1 MLRVGIASRRSS
13 SVLRQKDVL
22 AGALFLILGALGYF
36 LTRNLDMGTAAM
48 VGSGFMPRFVSVLLI
63 LFGAGILVAG
73 LRSAHDP
80 VEVGSPKPLLLV
92 TACIVVFA
100 ATLETLGLVPAV
112 LLTVGLS
119 GFAGSR
125 PRWVALLAVG
135 VVLAVACV
143 LIFIWGAKLPIKAGP
158 F

>member
-1 MLRVGIASRRSS
+1 MLKGGLASPSLS
-13 SVLRQKDVL
+13 HVLRQKDVL
-22 AGALFLILGALGYF
+22 AGALFLVLGAGGYF
-36 LTRNLDMGTAAM
+36 LTRNMDMGSAAM

-63 LFGAGILVAG
+63 LFGAGILVG
-73 LRSAHDP
+73 GIRSAHDP
-80 VEVGSPKPLLLV
+80 VEVGSLKPLVLV
-92 TACIVVFA
+92 TVCIVVFA

-125 PRWVALLAVG
+125 PRWLALLTVG
-135 VVLAVACV
+135 VVLAAACV

>member
-1 MLRVGIASRRSS
+1 MLKGGIASPSLS
-13 SVLRQKDVL
+13 HVLRQKDVL

-73 LRSAHDP
+73 LRSAHDL

>member
-1 MLRVGIASRRSS
+1 MIIG
-13 SVLRQKDVL
+13 
-22 AGALFLILGALGYF
+22 AGGYF
-36 LTRNLDMGTAAM
+36 LTRSLDMGTAA
-48 VGSGFMPRFVSVLLI
+48 VIGSGFMPRFVSILLV

-73 LRSAHDP
+73 LRSARDP
-80 VEVGSPKPLLLV
+80 VEVGSLKPLVLV

-100 ATLETLGLVPAV
+100 ATLESLGLVLAV

-119 GFAGSR
+119 GFASTR
-125 PRWVALLAVG
+125 PRWVALMAVG
-135 VVLAVACV
+135 VALAATCV